1 MEQQN
6 APKRHNKIWMQV
18 CIAVLCLA
26 VGISI
31 GILAFSGRSGQI
43 SQVEPTASPSATAAP
58 NNGQSTTPSTGSS
71 NLADVIDSVMPSV
84 VSITTTQY
92 AQRAGTEVASGYG
105 SGFVYSAD
113 GLIAT
118 NNHVV
123 EGAGRIYVTLN
134 GDEQQYEAEVVA
146 TDSYSDLAI
155 LKIDKTGLTP
165 VKFGSSSSLRL
176 GDTVFVIGSPYN
188 GLFAN
193 SVSSGIVSGLNRE
206 MVLNSATQT
215 FIQTDAAVNPGNSG
229 GPMFNANGELV
240 GIITRKSMLSTVT
253 GETTSIEGI
262 GFAIPSDVASPVLE
276 QLAQGQQVPRS
287 GIGIMGSSLT
297 EQGKQAY
304 NVENGIY
311 VASVS
316 KGGPAEKAGLEVGD
330 IITKLDGQ
338 AIGSMDEMIQLMESK
353 NIGDSITLTY
363 VRNGQENTAN
373 AGPGSLP
380 GLFFSRET
388 ACFRQNPLLFAPC
401 KNAGVGVY
409 CKYSIVYLFSER
421 SLVL

>member
-43 SQVEPTASPSATAAP
+43 SQIEPTASPSATATP
-58 NNGQSTTPSTGSS
+58 NNGQSTAPNTGSS

-134 GDEQQYEAEVVA
+134 GDEQPYEAEVVA

-353 NIGDSITLTY
+353 NIGDTITLTY
-363 VRNGQENTAN
+363 VRDGQENTATVTI
-373 AGPGSLP
+373 GDKTQMS
-380 GLFFSRET
+380 FE
-388 ACFRQNPLLFAPC
+388 
-401 KNAGVGVY
+401 
-409 CKYSIVYLFSER
+409 
-421 SLVL
+421 

>member
-31 GILAFSGRSGQI
+31 GILAFSGHSGQI
-43 SQVEPTASPSATAAP
+43 SQIEPTASPSATATP
-58 NNGQSTTPSTGSS
+58 NNGQSTTPNTGSS

-193 SVSSGIVSGLNRE
+193 SVSSGIVSGLHRE

-276 QLAQGQQVPRS
+276 QLAQGQQVPHS

-353 NIGDSITLTY
+353 NIGDTITLTY
-363 VRNGQENTAN
+363 VRDGQENTATVTI
-373 AGPGSLP
+373 GDKTQMS
-380 GLFFSRET
+380 FE
-388 ACFRQNPLLFAPC
+388 
-401 KNAGVGVY
+401 
-409 CKYSIVYLFSER
+409 
-421 SLVL
+421 

>member
-240 GIITRKSMLSTVT
+240 GIITRKSMLSTIT

-363 VRNGQENTAN
+363 VRNGQENTATVTIGDKTQMN
-373 AGPGSLP
+373 
-380 GLFFSRET
+380 FE
-388 ACFRQNPLLFAPC
+388 
-401 KNAGVGVY
+401 
-409 CKYSIVYLFSER
+409 
-421 SLVL
+421 

>member
-43 SQVEPTASPSATAAP
+43 SQIEPTASPSATATP
-58 NNGQSTTPSTGSS
+58 NNGQSTTPNTGSS

-118 NNHVV
+118 NTHVV

-155 LKIDKTGLTP
+155 LKIDKTGLKP

-353 NIGDSITLTY
+353 NIGDTITLTY
-363 VRNGQENTAN
+363 VRDGQENTATVTI
-373 AGPGSLP
+373 GDKTQMS
-380 GLFFSRET
+380 FE
-388 ACFRQNPLLFAPC
+388 
-401 KNAGVGVY
+401 
-409 CKYSIVYLFSER
+409 
-421 SLVL
+421 

>member
-353 NIGDSITLTY
+353 NIGDSIPLTY
-363 VRNGQENTAN
+363 VRNGQENTATVTIGDKTQMN
-373 AGPGSLP
+373 
-380 GLFFSRET
+380 FE
-388 ACFRQNPLLFAPC
+388 
-401 KNAGVGVY
+401 
-409 CKYSIVYLFSER
+409 
-421 SLVL
+421 

>member
-43 SQVEPTASPSATAAP
+43 SQIEPTASPSATATP
-58 NNGQSTTPSTGSS
+58 NNGQSTTPNTGSS

-176 GDTVFVIGSPYN
+176 GDTFFVIGSPYN

-353 NIGDSITLTY
+353 NIGDTITLTY
-363 VRNGQENTAN
+363 VRDGQENTATVTI
-373 AGPGSLP
+373 GDKTQMS
-380 GLFFSRET
+380 FE
-388 ACFRQNPLLFAPC
+388 
-401 KNAGVGVY
+401 
-409 CKYSIVYLFSER
+409 
-421 SLVL
+421 

>member
-43 SQVEPTASPSATAAP
+43 SQVEPTASPSATATP
-58 NNGQSTTPSTGSS
+58 NNGQSTTPNTGSS

-353 NIGDSITLTY
+353 NIGDTITLTY
-363 VRNGQENTAN
+363 VRDGQENTATVTI
-373 AGPGSLP
+373 GDKTQMS
-380 GLFFSRET
+380 FE
-388 ACFRQNPLLFAPC
+388 
-401 KNAGVGVY
+401 
-409 CKYSIVYLFSER
+409 
-421 SLVL
+421 

>member
-43 SQVEPTASPSATAAP
+43 SQIEPTASPSATATP
-58 NNGQSTTPSTGSS
+58 NNGQSTTPNTGSS

-176 GDTVFVIGSPYN
+176 GDTVFVIGSPYI

-353 NIGDSITLTY
+353 NIGDTITLTY
-363 VRNGQENTAN
+363 VRDGQENTATVTI
-373 AGPGSLP
+373 GDKTQMS
-380 GLFFSRET
+380 FE
-388 ACFRQNPLLFAPC
+388 
-401 KNAGVGVY
+401 
-409 CKYSIVYLFSER
+409 
-421 SLVL
+421 

>member
-43 SQVEPTASPSATAAP
+43 SRIEPTASPSATATP
-58 NNGQSTTPSTGSS
+58 NNGQSTTPNTGSS

-92 AQRAGTEVASGYG
+92 AQRAGTEVVSGYG

-330 IITKLDGQ
+330 IITKLDDQ

-353 NIGDSITLTY
+353 NIGDTITLTY
-363 VRNGQENTAN
+363 VRDGQENTATVTI
-373 AGPGSLP
+373 GDKTQMS
-380 GLFFSRET
+380 FE
-388 ACFRQNPLLFAPC
+388 
-401 KNAGVGVY
+401 
-409 CKYSIVYLFSER
+409 
-421 SLVL
+421 

>member
-31 GILAFSGRSGQI
+31 GILAFSGHSGQI
-43 SQVEPTASPSATAAP
+43 SQIEPTASPSATATP
-58 NNGQSTTPSTGSS
+58 NNGQSTTPNTGSS

-193 SVSSGIVSGLNRE
+193 SVSSGIVSGLHRE

-363 VRNGQENTAN
+363 VRNGQENTATVTIGDKTQMN
-373 AGPGSLP
+373 
-380 GLFFSRET
+380 FE
-388 ACFRQNPLLFAPC
+388 
-401 KNAGVGVY
+401 
-409 CKYSIVYLFSER
+409 
-421 SLVL
+421 

>member
-43 SQVEPTASPSATAAP
+43 SQIEPTASPSATATP
-58 NNGQSTTPSTGSS
+58 NNGQSTTPNTGSS

-155 LKIDKTGLTP
+155 LKIDKTGLKP

-330 IITKLDGQ
+330 IITKLDDQ

-353 NIGDSITLTY
+353 NIGDTITLTY
-363 VRNGQENTAN
+363 VRDGQENTATVTI
-373 AGPGSLP
+373 GDKTQMS
-380 GLFFSRET
+380 FE
-388 ACFRQNPLLFAPC
+388 
-401 KNAGVGVY
+401 
-409 CKYSIVYLFSER
+409 
-421 SLVL
+421 

>member
-43 SQVEPTASPSATAAP
+43 SQVEPTASPSSTAAP
-58 NNGQSTTPSTGSS
+58 NNGQSTTPNTGSS

-363 VRNGQENTAN
+363 VRNGQENTATVTIGDKTQMN
-373 AGPGSLP
+373 
-380 GLFFSRET
+380 FE
-388 ACFRQNPLLFAPC
+388 
-401 KNAGVGVY
+401 
-409 CKYSIVYLFSER
+409 
-421 SLVL
+421 

>member
-43 SQVEPTASPSATAAP
+43 SQIDPTASPSATATP
-58 NNGQSTTPSTGSS
+58 NNGQSTTPNTGSS

-134 GDEQQYEAEVVA
+134 GDEQQYEAEIVA

-155 LKIDKTGLTP
+155 LKIDKTGLKP

-353 NIGDSITLTY
+353 NIGDTITLTY
-363 VRNGQENTAN
+363 VRDGQENTATVTI
-373 AGPGSLP
+373 GDKTQMS
-380 GLFFSRET
+380 FE
-388 ACFRQNPLLFAPC
+388 
-401 KNAGVGVY
+401 
-409 CKYSIVYLFSER
+409 
-421 SLVL
+421 

>member
-43 SQVEPTASPSATAAP
+43 SQIEPTASPSATATP
-58 NNGQSTTPSTGSS
+58 NNGQSTTPNTGSS

-353 NIGDSITLTY
+353 NIGDTITLSY
-363 VRNGQENTAN
+363 VRDGQENTATVTI
-373 AGPGSLP
+373 GDKTQMS
-380 GLFFSRET
+380 FE
-388 ACFRQNPLLFAPC
+388 
-401 KNAGVGVY
+401 
-409 CKYSIVYLFSER
+409 
-421 SLVL
+421 

>member
-43 SQVEPTASPSATAAP
+43 SQIEPTASPSATATP
-58 NNGQSTTPSTGSS
+58 NNGQSTTPNTGSS

-134 GDEQQYEAEVVA
+134 GDEQQYEAEIVA

-330 IITKLDGQ
+330 IITKLDDQ

-353 NIGDSITLTY
+353 NIGDTITLTY
-363 VRNGQENTAN
+363 VRDGQENTATVTI
-373 AGPGSLP
+373 GDKTQMS
-380 GLFFSRET
+380 FE
-388 ACFRQNPLLFAPC
+388 
-401 KNAGVGVY
+401 
-409 CKYSIVYLFSER
+409 
-421 SLVL
+421 

>member
-43 SQVEPTASPSATAAP
+43 SQIEPTASPSATATP
-58 NNGQSTTPSTGSS
+58 NNGQSTTPNTGSS

-193 SVSSGIVSGLNRE
+193 SVSSGIVSGLHRE

-353 NIGDSITLTY
+353 NIGDTITLTY
-363 VRNGQENTAN
+363 VRDGQENTATVTI
-373 AGPGSLP
+373 GDKTQMS
-380 GLFFSRET
+380 FE
-388 ACFRQNPLLFAPC
+388 
-401 KNAGVGVY
+401 
-409 CKYSIVYLFSER
+409 
-421 SLVL
+421 

>member
-58 NNGQSTTPSTGSS
+58 NNGQSTTPNTGSS

-363 VRNGQENTAN
+363 VRNGQENTATVTIGDKTQMN
-373 AGPGSLP
+373 
-380 GLFFSRET
+380 FE
-388 ACFRQNPLLFAPC
+388 
-401 KNAGVGVY
+401 
-409 CKYSIVYLFSER
+409 
-421 SLVL
+421 

>member
-31 GILAFSGRSGQI
+31 GILAFSGHSGQI
-43 SQVEPTASPSATAAP
+43 SQIEPTASPSATATP
-58 NNGQSTTPSTGSS
+58 NNGQSTTPNTGSS

-353 NIGDSITLTY
+353 NIGDTITLTY
-363 VRNGQENTAN
+363 VRDGQENTATVTI
-373 AGPGSLP
+373 GDKTQMS
-380 GLFFSRET
+380 FE
-388 ACFRQNPLLFAPC
+388 
-401 KNAGVGVY
+401 
-409 CKYSIVYLFSER
+409 
-421 SLVL
+421 

>member
-58 NNGQSTTPSTGSS
+58 NNGQSTTPNTGSS

-113 GLIAT
+113 GLSAT

-363 VRNGQENTAN
+363 VRNGQENTATVTIGDKTQMN
-373 AGPGSLP
+373 
-380 GLFFSRET
+380 FE
-388 ACFRQNPLLFAPC
+388 
-401 KNAGVGVY
+401 
-409 CKYSIVYLFSER
+409 
-421 SLVL
+421 

>member
-31 GILAFSGRSGQI
+31 GILAFSGHSGQI
-43 SQVEPTASPSATAAP
+43 SQIEPTASPSATATP
-58 NNGQSTTPSTGSS
+58 NNGQSTTPNTGSS

-193 SVSSGIVSGLNRE
+193 SVSSGIVSGLHRE

-353 NIGDSITLTY
+353 NIGDTITLTY
-363 VRNGQENTAN
+363 VRDGQENTATVTI
-373 AGPGSLP
+373 GDKTQMS
-380 GLFFSRET
+380 FE
-388 ACFRQNPLLFAPC
+388 
-401 KNAGVGVY
+401 
-409 CKYSIVYLFSER
+409 
-421 SLVL
+421 

>member
-43 SQVEPTASPSATAAP
+43 SQIDPTASPSATATP
-58 NNGQSTTPSTGSS
+58 NNGQSTTPNTGSS

-353 NIGDSITLTY
+353 NIGDTITLTY
-363 VRNGQENTAN
+363 VRDGQENTATVTI
-373 AGPGSLP
+373 GDKTQMS
-380 GLFFSRET
+380 FE
-388 ACFRQNPLLFAPC
+388 
-401 KNAGVGVY
+401 
-409 CKYSIVYLFSER
+409 
-421 SLVL
+421 

>member
-1 MEQQN
+1 
-6 APKRHNKIWMQV
+6 
-18 CIAVLCLA
+18 
-26 VGISI
+26 
-31 GILAFSGRSGQI
+31 
-43 SQVEPTASPSATAAP
+43 
-58 NNGQSTTPSTGSS
+58 
-71 NLADVIDSVMPSV
+71 
-84 VSITTTQY
+84 
-92 AQRAGTEVASGYG
+92 
-105 SGFVYSAD
+105 
-113 GLIAT
+113 
-118 NNHVV
+118 
-123 EGAGRIYVTLN
+123 
-134 GDEQQYEAEVVA
+134 
-146 TDSYSDLAI
+146 
-155 LKIDKTGLTP
+155 
-165 VKFGSSSSLRL
+165 
-176 GDTVFVIGSPYN
+176 
-188 GLFAN
+188 
-193 SVSSGIVSGLNRE
+193 

-353 NIGDSITLTY
+353 NIGDSIPLTY
-363 VRNGQENTAN
+363 VRNGQENTATVTIGDKTQMN
-373 AGPGSLP
+373 
-380 GLFFSRET
+380 FE
-388 ACFRQNPLLFAPC
+388 
-401 KNAGVGVY
+401 
-409 CKYSIVYLFSER
+409 
-421 SLVL
+421 

>member
-43 SQVEPTASPSATAAP
+43 SQIEPTASPSATATP
-58 NNGQSTTPSTGSS
+58 NNGQSTTPNTGSS

-84 VSITTTQY
+84 VSITTTPS

-353 NIGDSITLTY
+353 NIGDTITLTY
-363 VRNGQENTAN
+363 VRDGQENTATVTI
-373 AGPGSLP
+373 GDKTQMS
-380 GLFFSRET
+380 FE
-388 ACFRQNPLLFAPC
+388 
-401 KNAGVGVY
+401 
-409 CKYSIVYLFSER
+409 
-421 SLVL
+421 

>member
-31 GILAFSGRSGQI
+31 SILAFSGRSGQI

-363 VRNGQENTAN
+363 VRNGQENTATVTIGDKTQMN
-373 AGPGSLP
+373 
-380 GLFFSRET
+380 FE
-388 ACFRQNPLLFAPC
+388 
-401 KNAGVGVY
+401 
-409 CKYSIVYLFSER
+409 
-421 SLVL
+421 

>member
-71 NLADVIDSVMPSV
+71 NLVDVIDSVMPSV

-363 VRNGQENTAN
+363 VRNGQENTATVTIGDKTQMN
-373 AGPGSLP
+373 
-380 GLFFSRET
+380 FE
-388 ACFRQNPLLFAPC
+388 
-401 KNAGVGVY
+401 
-409 CKYSIVYLFSER
+409 
-421 SLVL
+421 

>member
-43 SQVEPTASPSATAAP
+43 SQIEPTASPSATATP
-58 NNGQSTTPSTGSS
+58 NNGQSTTPNTGSS

-330 IITKLDGQ
+330 IITKLDDQ

-353 NIGDSITLTY
+353 NIGDTITLTY
-363 VRNGQENTAN
+363 VRDGQENTATVTI
-373 AGPGSLP
+373 GDKTQMS
-380 GLFFSRET
+380 FE
-388 ACFRQNPLLFAPC
+388 
-401 KNAGVGVY
+401 
-409 CKYSIVYLFSER
+409 
-421 SLVL
+421 

>member
-43 SQVEPTASPSATAAP
+43 SQIEPTASPSATATP
-58 NNGQSTTPSTGSS
+58 NNGQSTTPNTGSS

-363 VRNGQENTAN
+363 VRNGQENTATVTIGDKTQMN
-373 AGPGSLP
+373 
-380 GLFFSRET
+380 FE
-388 ACFRQNPLLFAPC
+388 
-401 KNAGVGVY
+401 
-409 CKYSIVYLFSER
+409 
-421 SLVL
+421 

>member
-43 SQVEPTASPSATAAP
+43 SQIEPTASPSATATP
-58 NNGQSTTPSTGSS
+58 NNGQSTTPNTGSS

-206 MVLNSATQT
+206 MVLNSATQN

-353 NIGDSITLTY
+353 NIGDTITLTY
-363 VRNGQENTAN
+363 VRDGQENTATVTI
-373 AGPGSLP
+373 GDKTQMS
-380 GLFFSRET
+380 FE
-388 ACFRQNPLLFAPC
+388 
-401 KNAGVGVY
+401 
-409 CKYSIVYLFSER
+409 
-421 SLVL
+421 

>member
-43 SQVEPTASPSATAAP
+43 SQIEPTASPSATATP
-58 NNGQSTTPSTGSS
+58 NNGQSTTPNTGSS

-206 MVLNSATQT
+206 IVLNSATQT

-353 NIGDSITLTY
+353 NIGDTITLTY
-363 VRNGQENTAN
+363 VRDGQENTATVTI
-373 AGPGSLP
+373 GDKTQMS
-380 GLFFSRET
+380 FE
-388 ACFRQNPLLFAPC
+388 
-401 KNAGVGVY
+401 
-409 CKYSIVYLFSER
+409 
-421 SLVL
+421 

>member
-6 APKRHNKIWMQV
+6 APKRHNKIWTQV

-31 GILAFSGRSGQI
+31 GILAFSGRG
-43 SQVEPTASPSATAAP
+43 SQVSQAEPTASPAATATP
-58 NNGQSTTPSTGSS
+58 NSGQSTTPSTGSS
-71 NLADVIDSVMPSV
+71 NLADVIDAVMPSV

-134 GDEQQYEAEVVA
+134 GDEQQYEAQVIA

-176 GDTVFVIGSPYN
+176 GEPVFVVGSPYN

-240 GIITRKSMLSTVT
+240 GVITRKSMLSTVT
-253 GETTSIEGI
+253 GESTSIEGI

-316 KGGPAEKAGLEVGD
+316 KGGPAEKAGLKVGD

-353 NIGDSITLTY
+353 SIGDSIALTY
-363 VRNGQENTAN
+363 VRDGRENTATVTIGDKTQMN
-373 AGPGSLP
+373 
-380 GLFFSRET
+380 FE
-388 ACFRQNPLLFAPC
+388 
-401 KNAGVGVY
+401 
-409 CKYSIVYLFSER
+409 
-421 SLVL
+421 

>member
-353 NIGDSITLTY
+353 NIGDTITLTY
-363 VRNGQENTAN
+363 VRDGQENTATVTI
-373 AGPGSLP
+373 GDKTQMS
-380 GLFFSRET
+380 FE
-388 ACFRQNPLLFAPC
+388 
-401 KNAGVGVY
+401 
-409 CKYSIVYLFSER
+409 
-421 SLVL
+421 

>member
-43 SQVEPTASPSATAAP
+43 SQIEPTASPSATATP
-58 NNGQSTTPSTGSS
+58 NNGQSTTPNTGSS

-134 GDEQQYEAEVVA
+134 GDEQQYEAEIVA

-240 GIITRKSMLSTVT
+240 SIITRKSMLSTVT

-353 NIGDSITLTY
+353 NIGDTITLTY
-363 VRNGQENTAN
+363 VRDGQENTATVTI
-373 AGPGSLP
+373 GDKTQMS
-380 GLFFSRET
+380 FE
-388 ACFRQNPLLFAPC
+388 
-401 KNAGVGVY
+401 
-409 CKYSIVYLFSER
+409 
-421 SLVL
+421 

>member
-26 VGISI
+26 AGISI

-43 SQVEPTASPSATAAP
+43 SQIEPTASPSATATP
-58 NNGQSTTPSTGSS
+58 NNGQSTTPNTGSS

-353 NIGDSITLTY
+353 NIGDTITLTY
-363 VRNGQENTAN
+363 VRDGQENTATVTI
-373 AGPGSLP
+373 GDKTQMS
-380 GLFFSRET
+380 FE
-388 ACFRQNPLLFAPC
+388 
-401 KNAGVGVY
+401 
-409 CKYSIVYLFSER
+409 
-421 SLVL
+421 

>member
-363 VRNGQENTAN
+363 VRNGQENTA
-373 AGPGSLP
+373 
-380 GLFFSRET
+380 
-388 ACFRQNPLLFAPC
+388 
-401 KNAGVGVY
+401 
-409 CKYSIVYLFSER
+409 IVTIGDKTQMNFE
-421 SLVL
+421 

>member
-43 SQVEPTASPSATAAP
+43 SQIEPTASPSATATP
-58 NNGQSTTPSTGSS
+58 NNGQSTAPNTGSS

-240 GIITRKSMLSTVT
+240 GIITLKSMLSTVT

-353 NIGDSITLTY
+353 NIGDTITLTY
-363 VRNGQENTAN
+363 VRDGQENTATVTI
-373 AGPGSLP
+373 GDKTQMS
-380 GLFFSRET
+380 FE
-388 ACFRQNPLLFAPC
+388 
-401 KNAGVGVY
+401 
-409 CKYSIVYLFSER
+409 
-421 SLVL
+421 

>member
-43 SQVEPTASPSATAAP
+43 SQIEPTASPSATATP
-58 NNGQSTTPSTGSS
+58 NNGQSTAPNTGSS

-134 GDEQQYEAEVVA
+134 GDEQQYEAEIVA

-330 IITKLDGQ
+330 IITKLDDQ

-353 NIGDSITLTY
+353 NIGDTITLTY
-363 VRNGQENTAN
+363 VRDGQENTATVTI
-373 AGPGSLP
+373 GDKTQMS
-380 GLFFSRET
+380 FE
-388 ACFRQNPLLFAPC
+388 
-401 KNAGVGVY
+401 
-409 CKYSIVYLFSER
+409 
-421 SLVL
+421 

>member
-6 APKRHNKIWMQV
+6 APKRHNKLWMQI

-31 GILAFSGRSGQI
+31 GILAFSGRSSQI
-43 SQVEPTASPSATAAP
+43 SQTGPSASPTATP
-58 NNGQSTTPSTGSS
+58 NSGQSTAPSTGSS
-71 NLADVIDSVMPSV
+71 DLPDVIDAVMPSV

-146 TDSYSDLAI
+146 ADSYSDLAI

-253 GETTSIEGI
+253 GEATSIEGI

-276 QLAQGQQVPRS
+276 QLAQGKQVPRS

-316 KGGPAEKAGLEVGD
+316 KGGPAEKAGLKVGD
-330 IITKLDGQ
+330 VITKLDGQ

-363 VRNGQENTAN
+363 VRDGQEATATVTIGDKTQMN
-373 AGPGSLP
+373 
-380 GLFFSRET
+380 FE
-388 ACFRQNPLLFAPC
+388 
-401 KNAGVGVY
+401 
-409 CKYSIVYLFSER
+409 
-421 SLVL
+421 